1 MECVVAVVY
10 RKIIPSHMPGGGQPA
25 YLIFLVSDDFIIH
38 SASAHSAGP
47 FCYGM
52 SVVGLS
58 ARLVVTL

>member
-1 MECVVAVVY
+1 MFSFWRSAEEAVAH
-10 RKIIPSHMPGGGQPA
+10 RSE
-25 YLIFLVSDDFIIH
+25 YLLIH